1 MSYGNHDY
9 QPVTEQLDSLP
20 NNVHVFSNQVETK
33 TLTLADDQTVAITG
47 FSYGKRWLVE
57 DQVREFPEKGT
68 VDWQIG
74 MLHGAISQNNPDQDH
89 YAPFTLPELLRK
101 KYDYWALGHIHKHQV
116 LNDKPLVVYPGNP
129 QGRHKNEDGHH
140 GYYLVQSDSDKLT
153 AEFKPVAPIEW
164 CEIDVQ
170 LKNNQTID
178 SLIEMLLRK
187 GEAEDGF
194 KMIAFNVHLTD
205 QDNVLTKKLLANG
218 TILERLQENLSE
230 KGNYQWW
237 PYQLNL
243 LKDATLPK
251 MTDLDQE
258 YWDQSAQD
266 VFNQDA
272 VIDLADKLVKYGFIA
287 DQLADPSL
295 VEQLRYEA
303 SQKLGEGD
311 HDEN

>member
-1 MSYGNHDY
+1 M
-9 QPVTEQLDSLP
+9 
-20 NNVHVFSNQVETK
+20 
-33 TLTLADDQTVAITG
+33 AII
-47 FSYGKRWLVE
+47 L
-57 DQVREFPEKGT
+57 
-68 VDWQIG
+68 
-74 MLHGAISQNNPDQDH
+74 
-89 YAPFTLPELLRK
+89 
-101 KYDYWALGHIHKHQV
+101 
-116 LNDKPLVVYPGNP
+116 
-129 QGRHKNEDGHH
+129 
-140 GYYLVQSDSDKLT
+140 LT

-164 CEIDVQ
+164 CEIDAH
-170 LKNNQTID
+170 LTHDQTVD
-178 SLIEMLLRK
+178 SLIEMLLHK

-205 QDNVLTKKLLANG
+205 QVNALTKKLLANG

-230 KGNYQWW
+230 KGDYQWW

-243 LKDATLPK
+243 LKGTALPK

-272 VIDLADKLVKYGFIA
+272 VIDLTDKLAKYGFIA